1 MQKQRFLPL
10 VMRHKLWL
18 AAAIGVAALAPAVV
32 RIADTVGGV
41 ADAQPA
47 PAKPAAPKPAP
58 KPVKV
63 AATRPPRADDASY
76 AVKRVLDVPE
86 PMKIGD
92 YVWNEAGAPAQ
103 GRIVITVDLA
113 AGVMSVFRDGYEIGV
128 AAIMYGADDHPT
140 PLGVFGISQKDA
152 HHVSNLYD
160 APMPY
165 MMRLTNDGITIHGSK
180 MRWDGA
186 THGCVGVPED
196 FAHKVFD
203 QVKLGDRVIVT
214 RGETLGVGEAIKAAT

>member
-1 MQKQRFLPL
+1 MPKQRLLSPI
-10 VMRHKLWL
+10 MRHKVWL

-41 ADAQPA
+41 ADAQTT
-47 PAKPAAPKPAP
+47 PAKPAAHKPAP

-63 AATRPPRADDASY
+63 AAVQPAKAAAASY

-92 YVWNEAGAPAQ
+92 YVWNESGAPKA
-103 GRIVITVDLA
+103 GRIIITVDLA
-113 AGVMSVFRDGYEIGV
+113 AGVMSVFRDGYEIGA

-140 PLGVFGISQKDA
+140 PLGVFAISQKDA

-160 APMPY
+160 APMPF

-180 MRWDGA
+180 MRWNGA

-203 QVKLGDRVIVT
+203 QVKIGDRVIVT
-214 RGETLGVGEAIKAAT
+214 KGETLGVGEAIKAA

>member
-1 MQKQRFLPL
+1 MQKQGFLSL
-10 VMRHKLWL
+10 VMRRKAWL
-18 AAAIGVAALAPAVV
+18 AAAIVIAALTPAVV
-32 RIADTVGGV
+32 RIADTAGGQAV
-41 ADAQPA
+41 AQPA
-47 PAKPAAPKPAP
+47 AAAPAVHKPAP
-58 KPVKV
+58 KPTRV
-63 AATRPPRADDASY
+63 AAVEQPKADDSSY

-92 YVWNEAGAPAQ
+92 YVWNENGAPAT

-140 PLGVFGISQKDA
+140 PLGVFAISQKDA

-165 MMRLTNDGITIHGSK
+165 MMRLTNDGITIHGSQ
-180 MRWDGA
+180 MRWNGA
-186 THGCVGVPED
+186 THGCVGVPVD
-196 FAHKVFD
+196 FARKVFG

-214 RGETLGVGEAIKAAT
+214 NGETLGVGEAIKAA

>member
-1 MQKQRFLPL
+1 
-10 VMRHKLWL
+10 
-18 AAAIGVAALAPAVV
+18 
-32 RIADTVGGV
+32 
-41 ADAQPA
+41 
-47 PAKPAAPKPAP
+47 
-58 KPVKV
+58 
-63 AATRPPRADDASY
+63 
-76 AVKRVLDVPE
+76 
-86 PMKIGD
+86 
-92 YVWNEAGAPAQ
+92 
-103 GRIVITVDLA
+103 
-113 AGVMSVFRDGYEIGV
+113 YEIGA

-140 PLGVFGISQKDA
+140 PLGVFAISQKDA

-214 RGETLGVGEAIKAAT
+214 KGETLGVGEAIKAAT

>member
-1 MQKQRFLPL
+1 
-10 VMRHKLWL
+10 MRHKVWL
-18 AAAIGVAALAPAVV
+18 TAAIGIAALAPAVV
-32 RIADTVGGV
+32 RIADTVGGQ
-41 ADAQPA
+41 ADARPA
-47 PAKPAAPKPAP
+47 PHQPVAKPA
-58 KPVKV
+58 KV
-63 AATRPPRADDASY
+63 AAVVRPAKADDASY

-92 YVWNEAGAPAQ
+92 YVWNEDGAPKT
-103 GRIVITVDLA
+103 GRIIITVDLA
-113 AGVMSVFRDGYEIGV
+113 AGVMSVFRDGYEIGA

-140 PLGVFGISQKDA
+140 PLGVFAISQKDA

-180 MRWDGA
+180 MRWNGA

-214 RGETLGVGEAIKAAT
+214 KGEMLGVGEAIKAA

>member
-1 MQKQRFLPL
+1 MKRPATKRWTSVLLIAALVLLVSPALVRVAAMTGDHADGRTPTVNPPHKLPL
-10 VMRHKLWL
+10 
-18 AAAIGVAALAPAVV
+18 
-32 RIADTVGGV
+32 
-41 ADAQPA
+41 
-47 PAKPAAPKPAP
+47 KPEPSAAPR
-58 KPVKV
+58 
-63 AATRPPRADDASY
+63 TSEQGSY

-92 YVWNEAGAPAQ
+92 YVWNESGAPAT
-103 GRIVITVDLA
+103 GRIIITVDLA

-140 PLGVFGISQKDA
+140 PLGVFAISQKDA

-186 THGCVGVPED
+186 THGCVGVPVD
-196 FAHKVFD
+196 FARQVFG

-214 RGETLGVGEAIKAAT
+214 NGETLGVGEAIKAA